1 VGRGTNEERLARPP
15 GGVLIA
21 ESDPALGE
29 LYRSTLAADGWH
41 VDVVANSAS
50 MMERVHRAPPAVLLL
65 STVPDADQLSLVE
78 QVRSVPGI
86 EAMII
91 IVLFDTLDRIDTSR
105 LSHLKVQAW
114 LSKTRITRDKLSQTI
129 ATLVHNAPHS
139 QQ

>member
-1 VGRGTNEERLARPP
+1 VGRGADEERLARPP

-21 ESDPALGE
+21 ESDPALGD
-29 LYRSTLAADGWH
+29 LYRSTLEADGWH

-50 MMERVHRAPPAVLLL
+50 VMERVHRAPPAVLLL
-65 STVPDADQLSLVE
+65 STMRDVDQLTVVE

-86 EAMII
+86 EALII

-105 LSHLKVQAW
+105 LSALKVQAW

-129 ATLVHNAPHS
+129 ATLVRSAPHS
-139 QQ
+139 QP